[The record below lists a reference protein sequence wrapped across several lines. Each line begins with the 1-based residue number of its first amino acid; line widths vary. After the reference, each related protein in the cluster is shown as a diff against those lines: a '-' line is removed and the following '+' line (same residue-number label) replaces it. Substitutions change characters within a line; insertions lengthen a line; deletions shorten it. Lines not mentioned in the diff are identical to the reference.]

1 MQNKLQLFT
10 HSEFG
15 QLGVLLIDGKPY
27 FPASACAKALGYINP
42 RDAIIKHCRCVVK
55 RDIPH
60 PQNPERVLKVNI
72 IPEGDLY
79 RLIVHSK
86 LPSAQRFESFV
97 FDDILPRIRKYG
109 AYLTDEAIHNLLRH
123 PDFAFKVFEVMLEER
138 SKNAALQ
145 EKLAVAAPKSLYC
158 DEILSAENAIQI
170 SIIAKDYGIS
180 AISLNKIL
188 HEMGIQFKVG
198 KTWLLYQVYADK
210 GYIRSETIKIAI
222 NKSVVRTLWTQKGR
236 MFIYSK
242 LRDKGMLPLIE
253 VF

>member
-1 MQNKLQLFT
+1 
-10 HSEFG
+10 
-15 QLGVLLIDGKPY
+15 
-27 FPASACAKALGYINP
+27 
-42 RDAIIKHCRCVVK
+42 
-55 RDIPH
+55 
-60 PQNPERVLKVNI
+60 
-72 IPEGDLY
+72 
-79 RLIVHSK
+79 
-86 LPSAQRFESFV
+86 
-97 FDDILPRIRKYG
+97 
-109 AYLTDEAIHNLLRH
+109 
-123 PDFAFKVFEVMLEER
+123 MLEER

-145 EKLAVAAPKSLYC
+145 EKLAVAAPKSRYC

-210 GYIRSETIKIAI
+210 GYTRSETIKVAI

-253 VF
+253 Q